1 MPFFAGISPSPSPRA
16 GKDGSKSNKGGG
28 RGARV
33 AVAPGGAASY
43 QAEEQRL
50 LSRKGILKRI
60 AGTKTVVVALLI
72 VGKCHRFYQDRLGTS
87 IGKDTLWW

>member
-1 MPFFAGISPSPSPRA
+1 MGRCCCLAEPLDLSTAANDTTTDNDGGISRSPSPRA
-16 GKDGSKSNKGGG
+16 SKDGSKSNKGGG

-60 AGTKTVVVALLI
+60 AGKKTGL
-72 VGKCHRFYQDRLGTS
+72 S
-87 IGKDTLWW
+87 

>member
-16 GKDGSKSNKGGG
+16 GKDGSRSNKGGG

-60 AGTKTVVVALLI
+60 AGTKT
-72 VGKCHRFYQDRLGTS
+72 G
-87 IGKDTLWW
+87 LWW